1 MRFRLTQ
8 PGFHGLMNVGQ
19 PGGTMRV
26 LTLLSVLALLG
37 CAEPTGPVNSELLVA
52 DARQGTVRL
61 ANRTREPVYYFV
73 VERDFAALA
82 LFAACTDPATCAKV
96 PARGTIEVDYDD
108 VAGYKAGA
116 AEAIV
121 LHYRL
126 VAADGGGFRP
136 DSVRALVIPLN

>member
-1 MRFRLTQ
+1 
-8 PGFHGLMNVGQ
+8 
-19 PGGTMRV
+19 MRV
-26 LTLLSVLALLG
+26 LMLSVGLALLG
-37 CAEPTGPVNSELLVA
+37 CAEPTGPVSSELLVA

-61 ANRTREPVYYFV
+61 ANLTRESIYYFV

-82 LFAACTDPATCAKV
+82 LFGQCTNPVTCPKV
-96 PARGTIEVDYDD
+96 PARRTIEVDYDD
-108 VAGYKAGA
+108 IAGYEAGA
-116 AEAIV
+116 EEAIV

>member
-1 MRFRLTQ
+1 
-8 PGFHGLMNVGQ
+8 
-19 PGGTMRV
+19 MRV

-37 CAEPTGPVNSELLVA
+37 CGEPTGPVNSELLVA

-61 ANRTREPVYYFV
+61 ANRTRESVYYFV
-73 VERDFAALA
+73 VERNFAALA
-82 LFAACTDPATCAKV
+82 SFAACTDPATCPKV

-108 VAGYKAGA
+108 VAGYEPGA

-126 VAADGGGFRP
+126 VAADGGGFMP